1 LKAGA
6 GVSTG
11 KVLDNNVQ
19 TFCNSASS
27 RIARIASA
35 HRGIT
40 CHTGSLNARLRED
53 VLVTFLRLAVV
64 DFDRAFEIRAVFDHD
79 LCCRQICN
87 HRTVLH
93 DLDSA
98 LRIYS
103 PLHVAADNHVAG
115 ADVSRLA
122 LLMHFTQGAAV
133 LVCISRCVESHGPD
147 EHPGGPSARWP
158 EAKLQLSAA
167 QGSPDIL

>member
-79 LCCRQICN
+79 LCRRQICN

-103 PLHVAADNHVAG
+103 PLHVAADNHVVG

-122 LLMHFTQGAAV
+122 LLCTSRRKLLFWFV
-133 LVCISRCVESHGPD
+133 YLVAFGSHGADDAPR
-147 EHPGGPSARWP
+147 GAFCMLARGYTTIKCC
-158 EAKLQLSAA
+158 AR
-167 QGSPDIL
+167 